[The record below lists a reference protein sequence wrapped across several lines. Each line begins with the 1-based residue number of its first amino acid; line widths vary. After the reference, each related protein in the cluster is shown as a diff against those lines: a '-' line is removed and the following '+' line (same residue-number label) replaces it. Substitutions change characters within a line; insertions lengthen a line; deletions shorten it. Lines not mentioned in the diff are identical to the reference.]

1 MLAQRGKCSPGEAQK
16 AETTESWVESQP
28 SMSPDPRIVADHT
41 FSPSLQ
47 SSLLRPQGMDADEP
61 LLGRRKWEMRAGK
74 L

>member
-1 MLAQRGKCSPGEAQK
+1 
-16 AETTESWVESQP
+16 
-28 SMSPDPRIVADHT
+28 MSPDPRIVADHT